1 LKEAAASKLDQALD
15 YHMAIF
21 HVLQHEIHHSQIR
34 IPGPEINKQ
43 IFRYGKLLELR
54 SKSKEFNY
62 MLQPVHFG
70 FILHIFL

>member
-54 SKSKEFNY
+54 T
-62 MLQPVHFG
+62 
-70 FILHIFL
+70 